1 MLSLDLLRAA
11 KKNVPLKWGVGV
23 CGVRGRRLI
32 FVFFWG
38 GRGRPVTP
46 YLLYKY
52 SQSLFLAHLNNEPE
66 IDTVNIYIEDRGA
79 TRRPPSTFKKKK
91 FSQWPQIPHSPR
103 TLLSRQ
109 ILFSSLHKIWRESFR
124 HWDQAKK
131 SLAHLLATKIFIPL
145 IHIRNKMMTSMK
157 THSASPS
164 LN

>member
-79 TRRPPSTFKKKK
+79 TGRPPSTFKKKK
-91 FSQWPQIPHSPR
+91 S
-103 TLLSRQ
+103 
-109 ILFSSLHKIWRESFR
+109 
-124 HWDQAKK
+124 
-131 SLAHLLATKIFIPL
+131 
-145 IHIRNKMMTSMK
+145 
-157 THSASPS
+157 SASDHKFHTVPAPYFQGKFFLAACIRSEES
-164 LN
+164 LSVTGTKQKNL